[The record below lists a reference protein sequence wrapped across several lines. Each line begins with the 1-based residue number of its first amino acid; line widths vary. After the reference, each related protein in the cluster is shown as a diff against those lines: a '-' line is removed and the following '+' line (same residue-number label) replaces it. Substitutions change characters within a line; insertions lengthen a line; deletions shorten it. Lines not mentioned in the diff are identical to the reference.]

1 MWFGSTKK
9 KKKKKEKKKKEK
21 GGEVSERSLIH
32 KGRFPTPSLLR
43 TTAAGKDRTNS
54 LSGLHSREGAVLA
67 SLQDMSS
74 FYWAGDSF
82 IYIHKLGEQSL
93 RELRLATK

>member
-1 MWFGSTKK
+1 MVWLQEKK
-9 KKKKKEKKKKEK
+9 KKKKKKKKK

-43 TTAAGKDRTNS
+43 TTAAGKDRRNS
-54 LSGLHSREGAVLA
+54 LSGLHSREGAVLV

-82 IYIHKLGEQSL
+82 IYIHKLGKQSL